1 MFLCKLCRFFQTE
14 PIALK
19 TTFAAFG
26 DLFQSLCHIVE
37 PFLVKVSLE
46 KRDRILLRNLADQM
60 LLFFYTVQ
68 ILFVRVNIRIVIK
81 NRDLKIIR

>member
-1 MFLCKLCRFFQTE
+1 MFLCKLCCFLQTE

-19 TTFAAFG
+19 TTFAAFRN
-26 DLFQSLCHIVE
+26 LFQSLCHIIE
-37 PFLVKVSLE
+37 SFLVKVSLE

-81 NRDLKIIR
+81 NRDLKIIG